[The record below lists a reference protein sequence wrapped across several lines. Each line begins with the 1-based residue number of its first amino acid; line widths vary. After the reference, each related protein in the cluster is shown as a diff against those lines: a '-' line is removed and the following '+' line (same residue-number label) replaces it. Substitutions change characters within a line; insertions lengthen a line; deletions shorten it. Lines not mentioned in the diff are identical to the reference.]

1 MGLAQLPVLLLAG
14 VIAFVSGLVLT
25 ERLARPEVEI
35 PRWVPQDTRLL
46 DPYTVLPAVP
56 VALQPGMGMPP
67 MRPFRDMM
75 RSETLDDAFPPNSGP
90 VDRARRLAALLGER
104 KTAWLAVDD
113 PARLIGRALEL
124 GIMPRGPIMPTD
136 KHLAMIEE
144 RVFGPALVS
153 FDNRAGGWALV
164 LGMEEPYETLQK
176 LAEDTGVEL
185 SGLLNEEGESARRI
199 MQLNIN
205 AGMAESLAFPLRGTL
220 WIITHE
226 GLDVLFISNNSFE
239 ARRYMAGLARG
250 LHTLDLDDLIN
261 REAVAWPLDLDP
273 QWERDDRVDI
283 RFELLAVAATANTTA
298 NSEALRTGEWLLG
311 LGGWERLR
319 ASLVLEPDGTI
330 DWELRAL
337 LTEAERGRSAM
348 VNLLGAKDARDL
360 MTHLPADARMA
371 VAFDLASP
379 TETYDAWRDHLVT
392 MGFPGGA
399 EGLARAERDLAM
411 SLGFWI
417 RESLLPLVGNRAAIA
432 TYGTGKDQ
440 TWMAVVEMRDIRSVE
455 RMIAQASRLLDGENN
470 MQVIDGVT
478 FVPGK
483 DEARPRAWKTTGNR
497 LVVGCG
503 NLAASLVGS
512 PATVTVA
519 DAFTSVGNAA
529 GADVQCSP
537 LSVYAADFVAL
548 PSPFSMPLIGVFST
562 EDGAL
567 VLRGSAIPAGLL
579 GMHRTTTS
587 AAR

>member
-1 MGLAQLPVLLLAG
+1 MGVAQLPVLLLAG

-25 ERLARPEVEI
+25 ERLARPDVEI
-35 PRWVPQDTRLL
+35 PRWVPSDTRLL

-56 VALQPGMGMPP
+56 VALSPGMGMPP

-75 RSETLDDAFPPNSGP
+75 RGDTLGDTFPSNTGP
-90 VDRARRLAALLGER
+90 VERVRRLAALLGER
-104 KTAWLAVDD
+104 RTAWLVVDE
-113 PARLIGRALEL
+113 PARLIGRAVEM
-124 GIMPRGPIMPTD
+124 GVMPRGPIMPAEE
-136 KHLAMIEE
+136 HLAMIEE
-144 RVFGPALVS
+144 RFSGPALVS
-153 FDNRAGGWALV
+153 FDNRAGGWTLV
-164 LGMEEPYETLQK
+164 LGVKEPYETLQK
-176 LAEDTGVEL
+176 LAEDTDVEL

-199 MQLNIN
+199 LQLNIN
-205 AGMAESLAFPLRGTL
+205 AEMAETLGFPLRGTL

-226 GLDVLFISNNSFE
+226 GIDVLFISNNSFE

-250 LHTLDLDDLIN
+250 LHTVDPEDLIN
-261 REAVAWPLDLDP
+261 RDAVAWPLALDAEW
-273 QWERDDRVDI
+273 QSDDRIDI

-311 LGGWERLR
+311 LGSWERLQTTL
-319 ASLVLEPDGTI
+319 SLEPDGTI

-337 LTEAERGRSAM
+337 LTDAERSKSAM
-348 VNLLGAKDARDL
+348 VNLLGAEDARDL

-432 TYGTGKDQ
+432 TYGTGEDQ
-440 TWMAVVEMRDIRSVE
+440 TWMAVIEMRDIRSVE
-455 RMIAQASRLLDGENN
+455 RMIAQASRLLDGEDN

-483 DEARPRAWKTTGNR
+483 DDARARAWKSVGNR

-519 DAFTSVGNAA
+519 DTFTSVGNAA
-529 GADVQCSP
+529 GANVQCSP
-537 LSVYAADFVAL
+537 LSVYAADLVAL
-548 PSPFSMPLIGVFST
+548 PLPLSMPLIGVFST

-579 GMHRTTTS
+579 GMNRTTTS
-587 AAR
+587 AVR